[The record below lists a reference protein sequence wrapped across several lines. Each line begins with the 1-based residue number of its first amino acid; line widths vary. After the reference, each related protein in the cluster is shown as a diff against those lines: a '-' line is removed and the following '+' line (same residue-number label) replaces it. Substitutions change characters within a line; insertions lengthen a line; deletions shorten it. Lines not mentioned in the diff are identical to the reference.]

1 MDRNFR
7 IRTRISKP
15 VAEVF
20 NAVASREYMEKY
32 FTDRMSSDLAEGEQ
46 VIWNW
51 EEYGDHPVT
60 VKTIKPN
67 SLIVLELNSQEWG
80 KTVSDSYPVTVTMEF
95 EALDEGSTMLSISES
110 GWKIEEKEGLAGS
123 YDNCGGWQ
131 HMAMCLKAYLEYGI
145 DLRK

>member
-1 MDRNFR
+1 MSNNFT
-7 IRTRISKP
+7 IRTKILKP

-20 NAVASREYMEKY
+20 SAVTSKEYMEKY
-32 FTDRMSSDLAEGEQ
+32 FTDRMSADLAEGER

-51 EEYGDHPVT
+51 EDYGDHPVT
-60 VKTIKPN
+60 VKVIEPN
-67 SLIVLELNSQEWG
+67 NLIVLELNSQEWG
-80 KTVSDSYPVTVTMEF
+80 KTVSDAYPVTVTMEF

-110 GWKIEEKEGLAGS
+110 GWKIEEEDGRKGS

-145 DLRK
+145 DLR